1 MQQWE
6 LLVLQVLNWDLS
18 AVTPYCIA
26 DQLLRRLQL
35 EQFDKVQTRHFT
47 ENLISLA
54 ATEHSVQ
61 VRASSSLIAVACL
74 AASLARMRQT
84 SEQDVF
90 LRGLLNQLCTVTG
103 LNIKEIVDCVNRLED
118 VIAENNSSTSSATSS
133 STEQPP
139 SKLLKHNSGNS
150 FSYNSSSSSNSFPNA
165 NFCNNLNTV
174 SSTPTDMVDISTTCV
189 Y

>member
-1 MQQWE
+1 M
-6 LLVLQVLNWDLS
+6 LQVLNWDLS

-26 DQLLRRLQL
+26 DQLLRRLRL

-74 AASLARMRQT
+74 AASL
-84 SEQDVF
+84 DVF